1 MRDKSTGYR
10 IFSVI
15 NVGFMLCVLFIC
27 LYPFIYMLAIS
38 LSSAR
43 AVING
48 WVSFVPVEFTL
59 DSYKMIISH
68 TQFRIGYTN
77 TIIYT
82 IGGTL
87 IALTLMCLMAYPLSK
102 TFLRGRG
109 ILMKLVIFSMFFAG
123 GMIPNL
129 MLVIWLKLNNT
140 IWAMLLP
147 FAISQFNLI
156 ILINFFRSLPDS
168 IEEAAVID
176 GMGYFG
182 ILAKIVVPLSMPAIA
197 TIALYT
203 AVFFWNDWFYSLIYM
218 NSNERYSVMVYLR
231 NIVSGQSMAGAAA
244 GTGSSE
250 RTTVYATLRATS
262 IILTSLPIIILYPF
276 LQRFFV
282 KGLTV
287 GSVKG

>member
-1 MRDKSTGYR
+1 
-10 IFSVI
+10 
-15 NVGFMLCVLFIC
+15 
-27 LYPFIYMLAIS
+27 
-38 LSSAR
+38 
-43 AVING
+43 
-48 WVSFVPVEFTL
+48 
-59 DSYKMIISH
+59 MIISH

>member
-1 MRDKSTGYR
+1 
-10 IFSVI
+10 
-15 NVGFMLCVLFIC
+15 
-27 LYPFIYMLAIS
+27 MLAIS
-38 LSSAR
+38 LSSAK

-48 WVSFVPVEFTL
+48 WVVLFPREFTL
-59 DSYKMIISH
+59 DSYKMIIGNA
-68 TQFRIGYTN
+68 QFQRGYAN
-77 TIIYT
+77 TLVYT
-82 IGGTL
+82 VFGTL
-87 IALTLMCLMAYPLSK
+87 ISLAMMCFFAYPLSK
-102 TFLRGRG
+102 PFLRGRG
-109 ILMKLVIFSMFFAG
+109 IFMKLVIFSMFFAG

-129 MLVIWLKLNNT
+129 MLVIWLHLNNT
-140 IWAMLLP
+140 VWAMLLP
-147 FAISQFNLI
+147 FAINQFNLI
-156 ILINFFRSLPDS
+156 ILINFFRSLPES

-182 ILAKIVVPLSMPAIA
+182 ILLRIVIPLSMPAIA

-244 GTGSSE
+244 GTGSAD

-262 IILTSLPIIILYPF
+262 IILTSGPIIILYPF

-282 KGLTV
+282 KGLTI